1 MEIKEAVIVQYDVD
15 ILIEPNY
22 NPRKISAKQR
32 EEIKKSLTEFGF
44 VTPLV
49 VNINEDRK
57 NIVVG
62 GNQRLKIAKSI
73 GFTTVPC
80 VEVNL
85 SEDREKELNIR
96 LNKNTAEF
104 DYELLKKYFEKDLL
118 FEIGFTESE
127 LGKTLSD
134 YEEKLAEFDNDNCEM
149 PIVQKFNEKY
159 DSVIIFSNNEMDFN
173 WLRNV
178 LDLKR
183 KKDYKNTKIG
193 ESLVITVQE
202 FQKIWEEATNEETN
216 EATN

>member
-15 ILIEPNY
+15 ILIEPSY
-22 NPRKISAKQR
+22 NPRKITGKQR
-32 EEIKKSLTEFGF
+32 EDIKRSLTEFGF

-49 VNINEDRK
+49 VNINEERK

-62 GNQRLKIAKSI
+62 GNQRLKIAKSM

-85 SEDREKELNIR
+85 TEDREKELNIR

-104 DYELLKKYFEKDLL
+104 DYELLRQYFEKDLL
-118 FEIGFTESE
+118 FEVGFTESE
-127 LGKTLSD
+127 LWKTLSA

-159 DSVIIFSNNEMDFN
+159 DSIIIFCNNEMDFN

-183 KKDYKNTKIG
+183 KKDYKNTKVG
-193 ESLVITVQE
+193 ESLVLTVQE
-202 FQKIWEEATNEETN
+202 FQKIWEEATNDKTN
-216 EATN
+216 